1 MGWSGRQSVY
11 EERVEVTT
19 QQDCELSVLMLLTLV
34 QTRQESN
41 VLLKAELQNQ
51 ILNYLTC

>member
-19 QQDCELSVLMLLTLV
+19 QQDCELSVLMLLTPV